1 MTITASQI
9 FTIEEYLELEAH
21 SLSKHE
27 YHNGKIIEM
36 AGGTTTHNELSGKL
50 ITQLNIAV
58 DAKDAVFKVYSSD
71 MKIWVE
77 KFNRFL
83 YPDAVTV
90 ALKPELYNNRRD
102 IITNPLLV
110 VEVTSPSSQ
119 GYDNNSKFG
128 YYRSIPSFSEYLLVS
143 QEQHHVSR
151 FFREAPDLWRTSDY
165 YSLEDMI
172 PLQSMGLEIPMLG
185 IYKGVDLNP

>member
-36 AGGTTTHNELSGKL
+36 AGGTTTHNQLAL
-50 ITQLNIAV
+50 IVGAEILMAV
-58 DAKDAVFKVYSSD
+58 RNQDKIFQVYNSD

-77 KFNRFL
+77 VINRFL
-83 YPDAVTV
+83 YPDAVAV
-90 ALKPELYNNRRD
+90 ALKPEYYNNRRD
-102 IITNPLLV
+102 IITNPLLI
-110 VEVTSPSSQ
+110 VEVTSSSTQ
-119 GYDNNSKFG
+119 GYDTNSKFS

-165 YSLEDMI
+165 YNLEDMI
-172 PLQSMGLEIPMLG
+172 PLQSMGLEIPMMG

>member
-50 ITQLNIAV
+50 ITQLNIAI

-102 IITNPLLV
+102 IITNPLVV

-165 YSLEDMI
+165 YNLEDMS
-172 PLQSMGLEIPMLG
+172 PLQSMGLEIPMSG

>member
-50 ITQLNIAV
+50 ITQLNIAI
-58 DAKDAVFKVYSSD
+58 DANDAVFKVYSSD

-83 YPDAVTV
+83 YPDAVTI

-165 YSLEDMI
+165 YNLEDMI
-172 PLQSMGLEIPMLG
+172 PLQSMGLEIPMMG
-185 IYKGVDLNP
+185 IYKGVDLNS

>member
-1 MTITASQI
+1 MTISASQI

-128 YYRSIPSFSEYLLVS
+128 YYRSISSFSEYLLVS

-165 YSLEDMI
+165 CNLEDMI
-172 PLQSMGLEIPMLG
+172 PLQSMGLEISMLG

>member
-21 SLSKHE
+21 SLTKHE

-50 ITQLNIAV
+50 ITQLNIAI

-110 VEVTSPSSQ
+110 VEVTSSSTQ
-119 GYDNNSKFG
+119 GYDTNSKFG

>member
-50 ITQLNIAV
+50 ITQLNIAI

-83 YPDAVTV
+83 YPDAVTI

-119 GYDNNSKFG
+119 GYDTNSKFS

-172 PLQSMGLEIPMLG
+172 PLQSMGLEIPMMG
-185 IYKGVDLNP
+185 IYKGVDLNS

>member
-9 FTIEEYLELEAH
+9 YTIEEYLAMEEC
-21 SLSKHE
+21 SLDKHE
-27 YHNGKIIEM
+27 FHNGKIVQM
-36 AGGTTTHNELSGKL
+36 PGGTITHNQLGGKI

-58 DAKDAVFKVYSSD
+58 DAKNSPFQVYSSD

-77 KFNRFL
+77 ARNRFV
-83 YPDAVTV
+83 YPDAVTI
-90 ALKPELYNNRRD
+90 ALKPELYKNRRD
-102 IITNPLLV
+102 VITNPLLV
-110 VEVTSPSSQ
+110 VEVTSASTQ
-119 GYDNNSKFG
+119 IYDATNKFD

-143 QEQHHVSR
+143 QERHHVAR
-151 FFREAPDLWRTSDY
+151 FYREAEDLWRTSDY

-185 IYKGVDLNP
+185 IYKGVDLNS

>member
-36 AGGTTTHNELSGKL
+36 AGGTTTHNQLAL
-50 ITQLNIAV
+50 IVGAEILMAV
-58 DAKDAVFKVYSSD
+58 RNQDKIFQVYNSD

-77 KFNRFL
+77 VINRFL
-83 YPDAVTV
+83 YPDAVAV
-90 ALKPELYNNRRD
+90 ALKPEYYNNCRD
-102 IITNPLLV
+102 IITNPLLI
-110 VEVTSPSSQ
+110 VEVTSSSTQ
-119 GYDNNSKFG
+119 GYDTNSKFS

-143 QEQHHVSR
+143 QEQHYVSR

-165 YSLEDMI
+165 YNLEDMI
-172 PLQSMGLEIPMLG
+172 PLQSMGLEIPMSG
-185 IYKGVDLNP
+185 IYKGVELNP

>member
-21 SLSKHE
+21 SLTKHE

-36 AGGTTTHNELSGKL
+36 AGGTITHN
-50 ITQLNIAV
+50 QLMMTVGSEILMAIRGQE
-58 DAKDAVFKVYSSD
+58 KVFHLYSSD

-77 KFNRFL
+77 KFNQFL

-110 VEVTSPSSQ
+110 VEVTSSSTQ
-119 GYDNNSKFG
+119 GYDANNKFD

-143 QEQHHVSR
+143 QVQHHVSR

-165 YSLEDMI
+165 DSLEDMI